1 MIFESGCVFHAD
13 DTKSIGDVLLLHA
26 SKADMGAFRFSYV
39 DRGVIVASTN
49 MEGMLSTD
57 KDAFDP
63 LIERSN
69 LGTWEVM
76 HYSKSEI
83 GVDVFGSEQVY
94 VDKFVTNEVVH
105 LSIN

>member
-1 MIFESGCVFHAD
+1 M
-13 DTKSIGDVLLLHA
+13 L
-26 SKADMGAFRFSYV
+26 FRSSDV

-49 MEGMLSTD
+49 MEGMSSTD

-63 LIERSN
+63 LIERPN